1 MVRGHLEL
9 FGRNRVNQATQTT
22 KTITLAPASAA
33 SRQPVLRR
41 KCACGQHTSSGEC
54 EECKKKKESTESEDP
69 LLRRSAFNRNRIGE
83 VPNTV
88 HNAIRQQGQPL
99 DRSTRTRL
107 ESGFHCDLSRV
118 RVHSDES
125 AARAANDINARAFT
139 LGQNIWFGRNE
150 FSPQSQS
157 GFHLLAHEVAHTVQQ
172 GTQTPIVQRS
182 LSVGA
187 ADDPAEAA
195 ADRAADAIVGSAP
208 IPRLFGSQLVV
219 RRQAKF
225 PLVEDLGPDE
235 KRVSLDEHTRYRV
248 KRTAEPV
255 RHTKGEKA
263 PPKVGVDADFAKA
276 WIQVEWCQDAVRGH
290 AELGVDITKQL
301 EDLIPKLLRAVV
313 SNSGQDATNL
323 LKNST
328 VTPYLKLIVAQSG
341 NWQFN
346 FKAQVDV
353 GQGGVTSGGGSLNVN
368 TSWGDISLRVDVT
381 QTPGGTSTSGSLV
394 FTIPLGKTT
403 PTFTCKDK
411 VTEWWEKVYFYTC
424 TKEPEPDKPKS
435 DVPAKL
441 DPLVLP
447 VYFCYSTAEL
457 NDDICAKSPADP
469 RRKSYEKLGR
479 DFKRTNAETK
489 SALRSLFDKG
499 YSVSKVV
506 GFTSIEG
513 PIKPGPGFEGNQA
526 LSDDRAKAGLEFA
539 IGPGREKGVELVGA
553 GPEASKEP
561 DYPQHRRAE
570 IHLVPPTNVSAGQS
584 DTKKP
589 DLFKRLDFSCPPNV
603 QDLAFPPDKETK
615 K

>member
-1 MVRGHLEL
+1 M
-9 FGRNRVNQATQTT
+9 
-22 KTITLAPASAA
+22 
-33 SRQPVLRR
+33 
-41 KCACGQHTSSGEC
+41 
-54 EECKKKKESTESEDP
+54 
-69 LLRRSAFNRNRIGE
+69 
-83 VPNTV
+83 
-88 HNAIRQQGQPL
+88 
-99 DRSTRTRL
+99 
-107 ESGFHCDLSRV
+107 
-118 RVHSDES
+118 
-125 AARAANDINARAFT
+125 
-139 LGQNIWFGRNE
+139 
-150 FSPQSQS
+150 
-157 GFHLLAHEVAHTVQQ
+157 
-172 GTQTPIVQRS
+172 
-182 LSVGA
+182 
-187 ADDPAEAA
+187 
-195 ADRAADAIVGSAP
+195 
-208 IPRLFGSQLVV
+208 
-219 RRQAKF
+219 
-225 PLVEDLGPDE
+225 
-235 KRVSLDEHTRYRV
+235 
-248 KRTAEPV
+248 
-255 RHTKGEKA
+255 
-263 PPKVGVDADFAKA
+263 
-276 WIQVEWCQDAVRGH
+276 
-290 AELGVDITKQL
+290 
-301 EDLIPKLLRAVV
+301 
-313 SNSGQDATNL
+313 
-323 LKNST
+323 
-328 VTPYLKLIVAQSG
+328 IVAQSG

-353 GQGGVTSGGGSLNVN
+353 GQGGVTSGGGSLSVN

-424 TKEPEPDKPKS
+424 TKKPNPINQNRTCRQNLILWCFPFISVIRPRNSTTTYARKF
-435 DVPAKL
+435 
-441 DPLVLP
+441 PLIL
-447 VYFCYSTAEL
+447 A
-457 NDDICAKSPADP
+457 
-469 RRKSYEKLGR
+469 RKSYEKLGR

-589 DLFKRLDFSCPPNV
+589 DLFKRFDFSCPPNV